1 MREEVASQEGEAE
14 PVGDRMVER
23 KGERGMPSC
32 AGNLTDVTDAPTTH
46 AGSSTAAIHAM
57 VSTPS
62 GSVPITCSRGKRGG
76 EDKYQDDGRRPW
88 FMRFAFSTGEVG
100 RTPSVTYTETAF
112 PVPAV
117 PWSDFQYKD
126 ISDMIA
132 KYPHLFEVVT
142 PVCVEE
148 LECILSQHLNHALVK
163 SICDGFHN
171 GVNGIKWVLH
181 LDTKCNEAWPGRH

>member
-1 MREEVASQEGEAE
+1 
-14 PVGDRMVER
+14 MVER

-32 AGNLTDVTDAPTTH
+32 VGNLTDVTDAPTAH
-46 AGSSTAAIHAM
+46 AGSSRDATPGM

-62 GSVPITCSRGKRGG
+62 GSVPITRSRGKRGG
-76 EDKYQDDGRRPW
+76 EDKYQDDGRRPQ

-100 RTPSVTYTETAF
+100 HTPSTTYTETAF

-126 ISDMIA
+126 ISDTIA

-148 LECILSQHLNHALVK
+148 LECILSQHPNCTLVK
-163 SICDGFHN
+163 SICDGF
-171 GVNGIKWVLH
+171 
-181 LDTKCNEAWPGRH
+181 